1 MNPFVKQMVNHKIN
15 SITPEQLYQLGNQY
29 NTPITMAQARQI
41 TSILHEQPVDI
52 LDGAQRSR
60 VLGRIA
66 REVDPAV
73 AKKIKSLLEVFL

>member
-15 SITPEQLYQLGNQY
+15 SITPKQLYQLGTQY
-29 NTPITMAQARQI
+29 NTPISMKQAEQI
-41 TSILHEQPVDI
+41 TSILHEQPIDVM
-52 LDGAQRSR
+52 DGAQRSR

-66 REVDPAV
+66 REVNPDV